1 MPVNRGRDYTDFY
14 ITFYTH
20 SLTQLHGILNFPVL
34 FRDFSRCLT
43 HPSFGSWKSQ
53 TVPLRHV
60 QCFPLLGLLWEL
72 RCHVCSHRFR
82 QSTVHVCN
90 IACIVSD
97 RIFVLFR
104 LLRLVDNRYSYR
116 NNTRIPILLSPD
128 VSIVVSSV
136 SRVTLL
142 GLSFRQYSFYLC
154 RYVHLAVQSQ
164 PDN

>member
-1 MPVNRGRDYTDFY
+1 MPHASF
-14 ITFYTH
+14 
-20 SLTQLHGILNFPVL
+20 LQVL
-34 FRDFSRCLT
+34 ET
-43 HPSFGSWKSQ
+43 Q

-72 RCHVCSHRFR
+72 RCRVCSVRFR

-104 LLRLVDNRYSYR
+104 LLRLADNRYSYR
-116 NNTRIPILLSPD
+116 NNTGIPILMSPD
-128 VSIVVSSV
+128 VSIAFSSV

-142 GLSFRQYSFYLC
+142 GLSLRQYSFYLC
-154 RYVHLAVQSQ
+154 RYIHLAVQSQ
-164 PDN
+164 SGNQLTYGVTDMRLSLL